1 LSNLFK
7 KFPRQPQAVAAS
19 YNGGEDNMARWL
31 ARAKTDNPD
40 RYVPEIAFAQSK
52 DYVYK
57 VMANY
62 RVYQVFYDEKLT
74 AK

>member
-1 LSNLFK
+1 LRLF
-7 KFPRQPQAVAAS
+7 PNQLEAAAAS
-19 YNGGEDNMARWL
+19 YNGGEDNMQRWL
-31 ARAKTDNPD
+31 KRSRSGVPE

-62 RVYQVFYDEKLT
+62 RVYQALYDESLNFRQR
-74 AK
+74 